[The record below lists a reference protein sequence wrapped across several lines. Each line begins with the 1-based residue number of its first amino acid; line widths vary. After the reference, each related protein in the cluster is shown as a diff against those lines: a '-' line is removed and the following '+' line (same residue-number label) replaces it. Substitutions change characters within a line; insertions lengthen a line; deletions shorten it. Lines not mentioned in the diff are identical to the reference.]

1 MGQTVAVRIR
11 IGCWPSP
18 AVLGQK
24 LPSFSNPLNCLT
36 TIETFGSDNRI
47 DVDLPPIPR

>member
-1 MGQTVAVRIR
+1 MGQTVAVGFRV
-11 IGCWPSP
+11 GSLAWSL
-18 AVLGQK
+18 VLGQK
-24 LPSFSNPLNCLT
+24 LPSFSNPLIWLT